1 MLLVVCF
8 DNGEGDVKVKII
20 QRVDRLVVYE
30 AVQGFGVKF
39 AVKNLERV
47 RWQWY
52 YFKMICSIYD
62 E

>member
-8 DNGEGDVKVKII
+8 GDGDVKVETVL
-20 QRVDRLVVYE
+20 RVDRVVVGE

-47 RWQWY
+47 RWQRD
-52 YFKMICSIYD
+52 YFKMISSIYD